1 VRAKRCA
8 VFARSIAG
16 CDEKKLGIREEEEK
30 MRRKLKNK
38 IALFSAGVLGAG
50 ALFALAGCGA
60 VKISVGET
68 IAEGETTIIAHPTK
82 TAAEYTAKENA
93 YILAGKLKSLD
104 SYRSDV
110 EGKVVAM
117 GGLYKQTIADV
128 HIKSGK
134 ESYMEALSSSSL
146 VSVGKQAFFT
156 GDKVVMRDSDKK
168 DSFTVTTLQEYRSKI
183 GCEPTALSNYILNEE
198 TIKSAELVSRSEGT
212 YTCRYEIDPVKGTSR
227 YAVKMMNFGGLKVAP
242 EFESCTMELT
252 FDEDWNPISL
262 KAEDKYKISK
272 SFLNN
277 VSCTS
282 TLTETFS
289 EIGKDME
296 IPDAASFRARLGDDV
311 TDIDP
316 DDVEKDELTI
326 LADALLNMDLP
337 GGIKICGE
345 LTANDRGSLLLSLPV
360 DGWLSFDI
368 EKLASDGLSSAFR
381 GRVSTEIGGVET
393 EFLYPGDGML
403 YVRVGEAAYRYAIP
417 SSESGTELDD
427 VLRMFRL
434 SAEGGQGNT
443 YAYRL
448 TLGEDL
454 LAPANEAI
462 ELLTS
467 SLPDDSP
474 LKGLAINEVG
484 ALISIHRQNEKDAG
498 RITGVELS
506 GDFGIAS
513 LSAQVVAAEAAET
526 LPNEEALAKYEA
538 VDVEDMAAVL
548 NSVLKMAGNLVNFN
562 VSIRGELTLEA
573 GADRLLS
580 LPVNGWVSLDVEKLT
595 MAGLSGM
602 FSGKLSTEVLGVPV
616 ELLYAGDG
624 FLYVQVSGAKYK
636 YSLSELEENIDIG
649 SLLSIFKLSVTNGSD
664 DIKDYKLYVGEEAL
678 TALNEAL
685 GAVTESLPADSPWKG
700 LSFDELSASL
710 SVYKKGNDPAR
721 LAGAQLVADLGVA
734 SLRADVIVQAGGEA
748 LPSAEELAKYEEA
761 EFVTLSSNLGAL
773 LKMAVGVAD
782 FDWSAGMNFTLNV
795 GLDSDANG
803 NFMIIPLPVQL
814 QILPEELLA
823 GNVWGCFRM
832 HVSAGLGLSMFG
844 LPDMEIYYDN
854 GTLYIVNTTKTDDGT
869 VYASSVSS
877 VDVKGA
883 LAGLAAD
890 NLGAILSGIFGGSD
904 TDIVAF
910 LADAVMSAQLE
921 VVSLEDGTLR
931 YQLNA
936 GDKLTA
942 LLGAGYGSIWDAL
955 NAADIPSMEAFK
967 PLLMM
972 FFNFDIDRVCLRADF
987 KDGALSALSVR
998 LTNDGTAPLGGG
1010 EDFSF
1015 VVGMMMGEQ
1024 AAAGEMDESFAFL
1037 TSSLAAYEEGASVR
1051 EKLASLAANGV
1062 RWLGDSYG
1070 ALLDETEAAYNAL
1083 SEAAKMT
1090 VADYPRLAE
1099 LRKEWTQLRA
1109 PVSQLSAL
1117 LGELKTY
1124 DGMAGMEV
1132 LVGAILEQSNPIFDA
1147 LDERQKEYF
1156 GDYAVKEYLA
1166 IRTKYEKNVAVPELK
1181 AAIDKLNRETYG
1193 TAAQLLK
1200 AISAAQTKYDGLYE
1214 TSKELVDNYD
1224 KIEAAR
1230 AVQKEMA
1237 KEELN
1242 AQIKELLAKLGA
1254 VTEKTSYEEMK
1265 ALRQSVDAVAKAYAA
1280 LSTEEQAGISDYK
1293 AFQTASASFSE
1304 VLKERFRAAVKAL
1317 GTADAIV
1324 KGDDTY
1330 AKIAE
1335 AQAWK
1340 SLLNRTELSALETET
1355 NILTA
1360 CANKHLAIE
1369 TSEVEEK
1376 ISAIGEVTLTDEC
1389 YQNILKARAAYEG
1402 LREDYLTWISNRNSL
1417 AEAEADYV
1425 KLSIDALNAETATE
1439 SEVAAVRA
1447 LYDSAIA
1454 AYENAPALHGSVV
1467 SRLKDYQA
1475 KLEALEQA
1483 FAPAA

>member
-1 VRAKRCA
+1 
-8 VFARSIAG
+8 
-16 CDEKKLGIREEEEK
+16 

-82 TAAEYTAKENA
+82 TATEYTAKENA

-403 YVRVGEAAYRYAIP
+403 YVRVGEAAYRYEIP

-526 LPNEEALAKYEA
+526 LPGEEALAKYEA

-580 LPVNGWVSLDVEKLT
+580 LPVNGWLSLNVEKLT

-602 FSGKLSTEVLGVPV
+602 FSGKLSTEILGVPV

-636 YSLSELEENIDIG
+636 YSLSALEENIDIG

-685 GAVTESLPADSPWKG
+685 GAVTESLPADSPLKG

-710 SVYKKGNDPAR
+710 SVYKKGNGPAR

-803 NFMIIPLPVQL
+803 NFMIIPLPVRL

-832 HVSAGLGLSMFG
+832 HVSASLGLSMFG

-854 GTLYIVNTTKTDDGT
+854 GTLYIVNTTKADDGT

-942 LLGAGYGSIWDAL
+942 LLGAGYGAIWDAL

-1010 EDFSF
+1010 KDFSF

-1090 VADYPRLAE
+1090 VSEYPRLAE

-1109 PVSQLSAL
+1109 PVSQLAAL

-1147 LDERQKEYF
+1147 LDERQAEYF

-1181 AAIDKLNRETYG
+1181 AAIDKLNRETYN
-1193 TAAQLLK
+1193 TAAQLAK

-1280 LSTEEQAGISDYK
+1280 LSTEEQAEISDYQ

-1360 CANKHLAIE
+1360 CANKHLTIE

>member
-1 VRAKRCA
+1 
-8 VFARSIAG
+8 
-16 CDEKKLGIREEEEK
+16 

-345 LTANDRGSLLLSLPV
+345 LTANARGSLLLSLPV

-403 YVRVGEAAYRYAIP
+403 YVRVGEAAYRYEIP

-602 FSGKLSTEVLGVPV
+602 FSGKLSTEILGIPV

-636 YSLSELEENIDIG
+636 YSLSALEENIDIG

-685 GAVTESLPADSPWKG
+685 GAVTESLPADSPLKG

-710 SVYKKGNDPAR
+710 SVYKKGNGPAR

-803 NFMIIPLPVQL
+803 NFMIIPLPVRL

-832 HVSAGLGLSMFG
+832 HVSASLGLSMFG

-942 LLGAGYGSIWDAL
+942 LLGAGYGAIWDAL

-1010 EDFSF
+1010 KDFSF

-1090 VADYPRLAE
+1090 VSEYPRLAE

-1109 PVSQLSAL
+1109 PVSQLAAL

-1147 LDERQKEYF
+1147 LDERQAEYF

-1166 IRTKYEKNVAVPELK
+1166 IRTKYEKNIAVPELK

-1193 TAAQLLK
+1193 TAAQLAK

-1280 LSTEEQAGISDYK
+1280 LSTEEQAGISDYQ

-1360 CANKHLAIE
+1360 CANKHLTIE

>member
-1 VRAKRCA
+1 
-8 VFARSIAG
+8 
-16 CDEKKLGIREEEEK
+16 

-82 TAAEYTAKENA
+82 TATEYTAKENA

-345 LTANDRGSLLLSLPV
+345 LTANARGSLLLSLPV

-403 YVRVGEAAYRYAIP
+403 YVRVGEAAYRYEIP

-526 LPNEEALAKYEA
+526 LPGEEALAKYEA

-580 LPVNGWVSLDVEKLT
+580 LPVNGWLSLNVEKLT

-602 FSGKLSTEVLGVPV
+602 FSGKLSTEILGVPV

-636 YSLSELEENIDIG
+636 YSLSALEENIDIG

-685 GAVTESLPADSPWKG
+685 CAVTESLPADSPLKG

-710 SVYKKGNDPAR
+710 SVYKKGNGPAR

-803 NFMIIPLPVQL
+803 NFMIIPLPVRL

-832 HVSAGLGLSMFG
+832 HVSASLGLSMFG
-844 LPDMEIYYDN
+844 LPDMEIYYEN
-854 GTLYIVNTTKTDDGT
+854 GTLYIVNTTKADDGT

-942 LLGAGYGSIWDAL
+942 LLGAGYGAIWDAL

-1010 EDFSF
+1010 KDFSF

-1090 VADYPRLAE
+1090 VSEYPRLAE

-1109 PVSQLSAL
+1109 PVSQLAAL

-1147 LDERQKEYF
+1147 LDERQAEYF

-1181 AAIDKLNRETYG
+1181 AAIDKLNRETYN
-1193 TAAQLLK
+1193 TAAQLAK

-1280 LSTEEQAGISDYK
+1280 LSTEEQAEISDYQ

-1360 CANKHLAIE
+1360 CANKHLTIE

>member
-1 VRAKRCA
+1 
-8 VFARSIAG
+8 
-16 CDEKKLGIREEEEK
+16 

-345 LTANDRGSLLLSLPV
+345 LTANARGSLLLSLPV

-580 LPVNGWVSLDVEKLT
+580 LPMNGWLSLDVEKLT
-595 MAGLSGM
+595 TAGLSGM

-636 YSLSELEENIDIG
+636 YSLSALEENIDIG

-685 GAVTESLPADSPWKG
+685 GAVTESLPADSPLKG

-710 SVYKKGNDPAR
+710 SVYKKGNGPAR

-803 NFMIIPLPVQL
+803 NFMIIPLPVRL

-832 HVSAGLGLSMFG
+832 HVSASLGLSMFG

-854 GTLYIVNTTKTDDGT
+854 GTLYIVNTTKADDGT

-942 LLGAGYGSIWDAL
+942 LLGAGYGAIWDAL

-1010 EDFSF
+1010 KDFSF

-1090 VADYPRLAE
+1090 VSEYPRLAE

-1109 PVSQLSAL
+1109 PVSQLAAL

-1193 TAAQLLK
+1193 TAAQLSK

-1280 LSTEEQAGISDYK
+1280 LSTEEQAEISDYK

-1340 SLLNRTELSALETET
+1340 SLLNRTELSALKTET
-1355 NILTA
+1355 NILTE
-1360 CANKHLAIE
+1360 CANKHLTIE

>member
-1 VRAKRCA
+1 
-8 VFARSIAG
+8 
-16 CDEKKLGIREEEEK
+16 

-50 ALFALAGCGA
+50 ALFALGSCGA

-110 EGKVVAM
+110 EGKVVAI

-128 HIKSGK
+128 HIKNGK
-134 ESYMEALSSSSL
+134 ESYMEALSSSSI

-198 TIKSAELVSRSEGT
+198 TIKSAELISRSEGT

-289 EIGKDME
+289 EIGKGTE

-345 LTANDRGSLLLSLPV
+345 LTANARGSLLLSLPV

-403 YVRVGEAAYRYAIP
+403 YVRVGDAAYRYAIP

-434 SAEGGQGNT
+434 SAEGSQGNT

-462 ELLTS
+462 EFLTS
-467 SLPDDSP
+467 SFPDDSP

-484 ALISIHRQNEKDAG
+484 ALISLHRQNEKDAG

-580 LPVNGWVSLDVEKLT
+580 LPVNGWLSLDVEKLAT
-595 MAGLSGM
+595 TGLSGM
-602 FSGKLSTEVLGVPV
+602 FSGKLSTEILGVPV

-636 YSLSELEENIDIG
+636 YSLSALEENIDIG

-685 GAVTESLPADSPWKG
+685 GVVTESLPADSPLRG

-710 SVYKKGNDPAR
+710 SVYKKGNGPAR

-734 SLRADVIVQAGGEA
+734 SLHADVIVQAGGEA
-748 LPSAEELAKYEEA
+748 LPSEEELAKYEEA

-803 NFMIIPLPVQL
+803 NFMIIPLPVRL

-832 HVSAGLGLSMFG
+832 HVSASLGLSMFG

-854 GTLYIVNTTKTDDGT
+854 GTLYIVNTTKGDDGT

-942 LLGAGYGSIWDAL
+942 LLGAGYGAIWDAL

-1024 AAAGEMDESFAFL
+1024 AAAGELDESFAFL
-1037 TSSLAAYEEGASVR
+1037 TSSLAAYQEGAPVR
-1051 EKLASLAANGV
+1051 ERLASLSANGV

-1099 LRKEWTQLRA
+1099 LRKEWTELRA

-1147 LDERQKEYF
+1147 LDERQAEYF

-1166 IRTKYEKNVAVPELK
+1166 IRTKYEKNIAVPELK
-1181 AAIDKLNRETYG
+1181 TAIEKLNRETYN
-1193 TAAQLLK
+1193 TAAKLSA

-1214 TSKELVDNYD
+1214 TSKKLVDNYE

-1254 VTEKTSYEEMK
+1254 VTTETPYEEMK

-1280 LSTEEQAGISDYK
+1280 LSKEEQAGISDYQ

-1340 SLLNRTELSALETET
+1340 SLLNRTELSALKTET
-1355 NILTA
+1355 NILTE
-1360 CANKHLAIE
+1360 CANKHQAIE